1 MPTEKHLFQNPVN
14 PNEYTLEVD
23 FMHAWDKSLSE
34 DYTVRVILPEGAT
47 NIKLELPFQVT
58 GADVTM
64 GKYFGTLDYF
74 GRPEIKINKLNAV
87 HEICDGPIRVK
98 YEFEKATF
106 YLEVFQ
112 LAGLVFLVFL
122 FLIIAS
128 RLELNLESKKVKQ
141 N

>member
-1 MPTEKHLFQNPVN
+1 
-14 PNEYTLEVD
+14 
-23 FMHAWDKSLSE
+23 MHAWDKSLSE
-34 DYTVRVILPEGAT
+34 DYTVRVILPEGST

-58 GADVTM
+58 GAEVTM

-98 YEFEKATF
+98 YEFDNSTTF
-106 YLEVFQ
+106 YLEPIQ

-122 FLIIAS
+122 SLMILS
-128 RLELNLESKKVKQ
+128 RLQFNLHSKKVKTQ
-141 N
+141 